1 MAPNRIQV
9 SFRLD
14 RKNKTGT
21 KVSKIYVSSNY
32 DLISKVLKFKK
43 KKGLRPDR
51 KWKQIPKLNFIF

>member
-51 KWKQIPKLNFIF
+51 K